1 MHFFA
6 GHAEKVVHYY
16 KRLKRPGGVN
26 DYMQLTVRLFAG
38 LSDKFGT
45 SELTVTIE
53 AGQATGAALKE
64 HLILSHPEA
73 AALIRSSFVA
83 KNQAYSNDDDPLSPS
98 DEIALIPPVSGGQ
111 GSAGDERLSPPDS
124 AVLHRIT
131 TEPLSV
137 DEVCAKVADDDH
149 GATIAFVGTTRR
161 TTFGQRTV
169 LLEYEA
175 YVPMALKTLEQISEE
190 IGARWPGARCAISH
204 RIGAVPVG
212 ETSVVIA
219 VSTPHRADCY
229 EASRYAIERLKQIV
243 PIWKKEIWEDGS
255 EWKGAQTGPWNP
267 LGT

>member
-1 MHFFA
+1 
-6 GHAEKVVHYY
+6 
-16 KRLKRPGGVN
+16 
-26 DYMQLTVRLFAG
+26 MQLTVRLFAG
-38 LSDKFGT
+38 LSDKLGT
-45 SELTVTIE
+45 SEITVTLD
-53 AGQATGAALKE
+53 AGPATGAALKE
-64 HLILSHPEA
+64 RLIASQPDA
-73 AALIRSSFVA
+73 AALIRSSFIA
-83 KNQAYSNDDDPLSPS
+83 KNQAYAQDDEPLAPS

-111 GSAGDERLSPPDS
+111 GSAADS
-124 AVLHRIT
+124 TVLHRIT

-267 LGT
+267 LGS